1 MYTGIKFTN
10 NASTQLSKSI
20 SASDTVLTVGDNVA
34 SIFPKLEPGDYF
46 ILTLAD
52 TNKQREVVKCTSRTD
67 STFTVERAQEGTVA
81 RPFAVGSLLEL
92 RLTADSIT
100 RVAEDASTV
109 KPHASTVAAAYGQ
122 ASSTVYGHVKLS
134 DDFASGKQAFDA
146 VACTPHGLQQAVN
159 RLLNVSTVE
168 LITASKTWVAAEDAT
183 YTITAVGGGGPGGTG
198 GNASEGTIVSY
209 ENQSGYEYPV
219 KVGETVIG
227 SGGGAGGGGAG
238 QVITQTLRLNK
249 GDAVAVTIGGASG
262 TTTFGTYVT
271 ALGGSRGNNGG
282 SSSGCGCNCG
292 NSNDWYFSGPGGGGA
307 GGYSYGTVATS
318 GSSGSSGNYS
328 YRTCYGGVG
337 GKGAVSLEG
346 TFGNG
351 GNGGQGQSITN
362 PQAGCSTQY
371 FGSTSGTNGMQGCVK
386 ITVKLGE

>member
-109 KPHASTVAAAYGQ
+109 KPHASTAGAAYGQ

-146 VACTPHGLQQAVN
+146 VACTPHGFQQAVN
-159 RLLNVSTVE
+159 RLLNASTVE
-168 LITASKTWVAAEDAT
+168 LITESKTWVAAENAT
-183 YTITAVGGGGPGGTG
+183 YTITAVGGGGNGGTG
-198 GNASEGTIVSY
+198 GNASEGTIASDMWY
-209 ENQSGYEYPV
+209 
-219 KVGETVIG
+219 GEFVIG

-249 GDAVAVTIGGASG
+249 GDTVAVTIGGAGG

-282 SSSGCGCNCG
+282 NSSGCGCNCG
-292 NSNDWYFSGPGGGGA
+292 NNRDWYFSGPGGGGA
-307 GGYSYGTVATS
+307 GGYSYGTLATS
-318 GSSGSSGNYS
+318 GSSGSSGSYS

-346 TFGNG
+346 TYGNG

-371 FGSTSGTNGMQGCVK
+371 FGSTSGTNGTQGCVK
-386 ITVKLGE
+386 ITVKLG

>member
-34 SIFPKLEPGDYF
+34 SIFPKLESGDYF

-81 RPFAVGSLLEL
+81 RSFAAGSLLEL

-109 KPHASTVAAAYGQ
+109 KPHTSTDGAAYGQ
-122 ASSTVYGHVKLS
+122 ASATTYSHVKLS
-134 DDFASGKQAFDA
+134 DDFTSGKQASDA
-146 VACTPHGLQQAVN
+146 VACTPYGFQQAVN
-159 RLLNVSTVE
+159 RLLNASTVE
-168 LITASKTWVAAEDAT
+168 LITESKTWIAAEDAT
-183 YTITAVGGGGPGGTG
+183 YTITAIGGGGPGGTG
-198 GNASEGTIVSY
+198 GNASEGT
-209 ENQSGYEYPV
+209 
-219 KVGETVIG
+219 VGAWQDWPGFAEFVIG
-227 SGGGAGGGGAG
+227 SGGGGGGGGAG
-238 QVITQTLRLNK
+238 QVVTQTLRLNK
-249 GDAVAVTIGGASG
+249 GATVAVTIGGASG
-262 TTTFGTYVT
+262 TTKFGTYVT

-292 NSNDWYFSGPGGGGA
+292 NNNDWYFSGPGVGGA
-307 GGYSYGTVATS
+307 GGYSYGTVAAS
-318 GSSGSSGNYS
+318 GSSGDSGNYA
-328 YRTCYGGVG
+328 YRTCYGGTG

-371 FGSTSGTNGMQGCVK
+371 FGSTSGTNGTQGCVK
-386 ITVKLGE
+386 ITVKLGG

>member
-67 STFTVERAQEGTVA
+67 STFTVERAQEGTAA

-109 KPHASTVAAAYGQ
+109 KPHASTDGAAYGQ

-198 GNASEGTIVSY
+198 GNASEGFSDG
-209 ENQSGYEYPV
+209 S
-219 KVGETVIG
+219 VIG

-282 SSSGCGCNCG
+282 SSTGCGCNCG
-292 NSNDWYFSGPGGGGA
+292 NMNDYYFNGPGGGGA

>member
-67 STFTVERAQEGTVA
+67 STFTVERAQEGTAA

-109 KPHASTVAAAYGQ
+109 KSHTSTDGAAYGK
-122 ASSTVYGHVKLS
+122 ASATVYGHVKLS
-134 DDFASGKQAFDA
+134 DDFTSGKQAFDA
-146 VACTPHGLQQAVN
+146 VACTPHGFQQAVN

-198 GNASEGTIVSY
+198 GNASEGFSDG
-209 ENQSGYEYPV
+209 S
-219 KVGETVIG
+219 VIG

-282 SSSGCGCNCG
+282 SSTGCGCNCG
-292 NSNDWYFSGPGGGGA
+292 NMNDYYFNGPGGGGA

-328 YRTCYGGVG
+328 YRTCYGGIG

-371 FGSTSGTNGMQGCVK
+371 FGSTSGTNGTQGCVK
-386 ITVKLGE
+386 ITVKLG

>member
-81 RPFAVGSLLEL
+81 RSFAVGSLLEL

-100 RVAEDASTV
+100 SVAEDASTV
-109 KPHASTVAAAYGQ
+109 KSHTSTDGAAYGQ
-122 ASSTVYGHVKLS
+122 ASATTYSHVKLS
-134 DDFASGKQAFDA
+134 DDFTSGKQASDA
-146 VACTPHGLQQAVN
+146 VACTPYGFQQAVN
-159 RLLNVSTVE
+159 RLLNASTVE
-168 LITASKTWVAAEDAT
+168 LITESKTWIAAEDAT
-183 YTITAVGGGGPGGTG
+183 YTITAIGGGGHGGTG
-198 GNASEGTIVSY
+198 GNASEGT
-209 ENQSGYEYPV
+209 
-219 KVGETVIG
+219 VGAWQDWPGFAEFVIG
-227 SGGGAGGGGAG
+227 SGGGGGGGGAG
-238 QVITQTLRLNK
+238 QVVTQTLRLNK
-249 GDAVAVTIGGASG
+249 GDTVAVTIGGASG
-262 TTTFGTYVT
+262 TTKFGTYVT

-292 NSNDWYFSGPGGGGA
+292 NNNDWYFSGPGGGGA
-307 GGYSYGTVATS
+307 GGYSYGTVATN
-318 GSSGSSGNYS
+318 GSSGASGNYS
-328 YRTCYGGVG
+328 YRTCYGGIG

-371 FGSTSGTNGMQGCVK
+371 FGSTSGTNGTQGCVK
-386 ITVKLGE
+386 ITVKLGT

>member
-34 SIFPKLEPGDYF
+34 SIFPKLESGDYF

-67 STFTVERAQEGTVA
+67 STFTVVRAQEGTVA
-81 RPFAVGSLLEL
+81 RSFAVGSLLEL

-109 KPHASTVAAAYGQ
+109 KPHTSTDGTAYGQ
-122 ASSTVYGHVKLS
+122 ASATVYSHVKLS
-134 DDFASGKQAFDA
+134 DDFTSGKQASDA
-146 VACTPHGLQQAVN
+146 VACTPYGFQQAVG
-159 RLLNVSTVE
+159 RLLHASAVE
-168 LITASKTWVAAEDAT
+168 LITESKTWVAPEDAA
-183 YTITAVGGGGPGGTG
+183 YTVTVVGGGGAGGTG
-198 GNASEGTIVSY
+198 GGASEGTVVTWEDWPTSD
-209 ENQSGYEYPV
+209 YPV
-219 KVGETVIG
+219 RVGESVIG

-238 QVITQTLRLNK
+238 QVITQTLRLSK
-249 GDAVAVTIGGASG
+249 GDTVAVTIGGAG
-262 TTTFGTYVT
+262 GITKFGTHIT

-292 NSNDWYFSGPGGGGA
+292 NNNDWYFSGPGGGGA

-318 GSSGSSGNYS
+318 GSSGTSGSYS
-328 YRTCYGGVG
+328 YRTCYGGIG

-351 GNGGQGQSITN
+351 GDGGQGQSITN

-371 FGSTSGTNGMQGCVK
+371 FGSTSGTNGTQGCVK